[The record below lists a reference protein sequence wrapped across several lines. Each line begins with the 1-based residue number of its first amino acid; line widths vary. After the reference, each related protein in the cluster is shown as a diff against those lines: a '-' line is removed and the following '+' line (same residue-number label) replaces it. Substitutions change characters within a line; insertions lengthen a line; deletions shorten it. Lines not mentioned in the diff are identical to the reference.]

1 MAGQFMIFLII
12 LITGDYQMEEI
23 TNRQP
28 IRKLTLIYSNN
39 IRGLSKK
46 TRLDKLHK
54 CQIEIYVHVR
64 FYIVLIHEI
73 IETNYDKGN

>member
-1 MAGQFMIFLII
+1 MAGQFMIIFLII

-23 TNRQP
+23 TNGQP

-39 IRGLSKK
+39 IRESSKKK

-54 CQIEIYVHVR
+54 CQI
-64 FYIVLIHEI
+64 
-73 IETNYDKGN
+73 